1 MKKSRRKFITW
12 GSMAGAMGA
21 AIIYLPK
28 WIFSTWDDRTT
39 TTQYQF
45 PASPVVSKVSLL
57 PTPPCEDGDVEATPA
72 LTAGPFYTPN
82 TPERSVL
89 YEPGMAGTPLVVIGR
104 VLTTDCQPVGGAVL
118 DFWQA
123 DGNGNYDNK
132 GFTLRVHQF
141 TDSQG
146 YYRLETV
153 QPGLYPGRTPH
164 IHVKVQGKATPLLT
178 TQLYFPGQASNKRD
192 NLYKKSLEVNL
203 QALAGGK
210 MEAQFDFVLST

>member
-1 MKKSRRKFITW
+1 MKKSRRKFITL
-12 GSMAGAMGA
+12 GGIAGAIGA

-28 WIFSTWDDRTT
+28 WMFSTLAGQTT
-39 TTQYQF
+39 ATQYQF
-45 PASPVVSKVSLL
+45 PARPAASKVSLS
-57 PTPPCEDGDVEATPA
+57 PTPPCEDGDVEATQA

-89 YEPGMAGTPLVVIGR
+89 YEPGMTGTPLVVMGR
-104 VLTTDCQPVGGAVL
+104 VLTTDCQPLAGAVL

-132 GFTLRVHQF
+132 GFTFRGHQF
-141 TDSQG
+141 TDRRG
-146 YYRLETV
+146 YYRLETE

-164 IHVKVQGKATPLLT
+164 IHVKVQGKDTPLLT
-178 TQLYFPGQASNKRD
+178 TQLYFPGQTSNNRY

-203 QALAGGK
+203 QELADGK